1 MKKIAEL
8 HSYLLTLD
16 LFAAEQL
23 FSEVDDLTITPAYYP
38 DGDNVIVCEQSYTAM
53 FFIERYAHAKVSA
66 DVLFAHI
73 SRWLME
79 NDTGSTAPLPFSVIV
94 DVLDHKTANLEFGIP
109 FNENI
114 SAVAD
119 VEGALLIN
127 SVRYA
132 LT

>member
-16 LFAAEQL
+16 LFAAEQMN
-23 FSEVDDLTITPAYYP
+23 SEVDDLIITPTYYP
-38 DGDNVIVCEQSYTAM
+38 DGANMFVCEQSYTAM

-79 NDTGSTAPLPFSVIV
+79 NDTGSTAPLPFGVVV
-94 DVLDHKTANLEFGIP
+94 DVLDHNTANLEFGIS

-119 VEGALLIN
+119 VDGPLLIN
-127 SVRYA
+127 GVRYA

>member
-8 HSYLLTLD
+8 HSYLLSLD

-38 DGDNVIVCEQSYTAM
+38 DGANMVVCEQSYTAM
-53 FFIERYAHAKVSA
+53 FFIERYAHAKMSA
-66 DVLFAHI
+66 DVLFTHI
-73 SRWLME
+73 SLWLMA

-94 DVLDHKTANLEFGIP
+94 DVLDTKTANLEFGIP
-109 FNENI
+109 FTENI
-114 SAVAD
+114 SAVAH
-119 VEGALLIN
+119 VNGTLLIN
-127 SVRYA
+127 GVRYA